1 MNEEQAWT
9 LLHEFARE
17 ASSIDPSR
25 IKAIIAIGSLPG
37 GYYRQGQS
45 DLDVVIIMADA
56 NQASGLAKTNFLT
69 AIRETTSKFQSC
81 CDEETKLEAVLVR
94 ESELSAT
101 NAEGFLANPQLNVR
115 LKVQGHILFG
125 GYDLGLVP
133 MPLPHD
139 LLNEFR
145 QNETRDISDGETQ
158 DEQPDP
164 SGLIKYAFYL
174 IRSYLSIVHVVFDF
188 NKLTLLDTYK
198 KHTPPYEDETFFEL
212 INKSLTGEQLD
223 PQEIAELNMHV
234 NNLRLKI
241 TSQLRL

>member
-17 ASSIDPSR
+17 ASSIDPPK

-45 DLDVVIIMADA
+45 DLDIVIIMADA
-56 NQASGLAKTNFLT
+56 DQASGFAKTNFLT
-69 AIRETTSKFQSC
+69 AIRETISKFQSC
-81 CDEETKLEAVLVR
+81 CDEETKLEAILVS
-94 ESELSAT
+94 ESDLNAT
-101 NAEGFLANPQLNVR
+101 NDEGFLLNPQLNAR

-133 MPLPHD
+133 MPSPSD

-145 QNETRDISDGETQ
+145 QNETRDMSDGETQ
-158 DEQPDP
+158 DKQHDP
-164 SGLIKYAFYL
+164 NGLIKYVFYL
-174 IRSYLSIVHVVFDF
+174 IRSYLSIVHSVFDF

-198 KHTPPYEDETFFEL
+198 KHTPLYEDETFFEL

-223 PQEIAELNMHV
+223 PQKIAELNTHV

>member
-1 MNEEQAWT
+1 MNEEQAWR

-17 ASSIDPSR
+17 ASSIDPPR
-25 IKAIIAIGSLPG
+25 VKAIIAIGSLPG

-45 DLDVVIIMADA
+45 DLDVVILTADA
-56 NQASGLAKTNFLT
+56 DQALGLDKTNFLT
-69 AIRETTSKFQSC
+69 AISETVKKFQSC
-81 CDEETKLEAVLVR
+81 CDEETKLEAILL
-94 ESELSAT
+94 SETDLSAT
-101 NAEGFLANPQLNVR
+101 NAEGLLLNPQLNAR

-133 MPLPHD
+133 MPSPRD

-145 QNETRDISDGETQ
+145 QNETRDMSEGEAQ

-174 IRSYLSIVHVVFDF
+174 IRSYLSIVHSVFDF

-198 KHTPPYEDETFFEL
+198 KHTPLYEDETFFEL

-223 PQEIAELNMHV
+223 PQKIAELNTHV

>member
-56 NQASGLAKTNFLT
+56 DQASGLAKTNFLT

-81 CDEETKLEAVLVR
+81 CDEETKLEAILVR

-101 NAEGFLANPQLNVR
+101 NAEGFLTNPQLNAR

-133 MPLPHD
+133 MPSPRD

-164 SGLIKYAFYL
+164 SGLIKYTFHL
-174 IRSYLSIVHVVFDF
+174 IRSYLSIVHGVFDF

-212 INKSLTGEQLD
+212 ISKSLTGEQLN

>member
-1 MNEEQAWT
+1 VNEEQAWT

-212 INKSLTGEQLD
+212 ISKSLTGEQLD
-223 PQEIAELNMHV
+223 PPEIAELNMHV
-234 NNLRLKI
+234 NNLRIKI

>member
-9 LLHEFARE
+9 LLHKFAGE
-17 ASSIDPSR
+17 ASSIDPPR
-25 IKAIIAIGSLPG
+25 VKAIIAIGSLPG

-45 DLDVVIIMADA
+45 DLDVVILTADA
-56 NQASGLAKTNFLT
+56 DQALGLDKTNFLT
-69 AIRETTSKFQSC
+69 AISETVKKFQSC
-81 CDEETKLEAVLVR
+81 CDEETKLEAILV
-94 ESELSAT
+94 SVSDLSAT
-101 NAEGFLANPQLNVR
+101 NAEGLLLNPQLNAR
-115 LKVQGHILFG
+115 LKVQGHILIG
-125 GYDLGLVP
+125 GYDLGQVP
-133 MPLPHD
+133 MPSPRD

-174 IRSYLSIVHVVFDF
+174 IRSYLSIVHSVFDF

-198 KHTPPYEDETFFEL
+198 THTPLYEDETFFEL

-223 PQEIAELNMHV
+223 PQKIAELNTHV

>member
-212 INKSLTGEQLD
+212 ISKSLTGEQLD
-223 PQEIAELNMHV
+223 PPEIAELNMHV
-234 NNLRLKI
+234 NNLRIKI

>member
-56 NQASGLAKTNFLT
+56 NQASGFAKTNFLT

-81 CDEETKLEAVLVR
+81 CDEETKLEAILVS
-94 ESELSAT
+94 ESDLNAT
-101 NAEGFLANPQLNVR
+101 NDEGFLLNPQLNAR
-115 LKVQGHILFG
+115 IKLQGKILCG

-133 MPLPHD
+133 MPSPRD

-145 QNETRDISDGETQ
+145 QNETRDMSDGEAQDTQ
-158 DEQPDP
+158 HDP

-174 IRSYLSIVHVVFDF
+174 IRSYLSIVHSVFDF

-198 KHTPPYEDETFFEL
+198 KHTPLYEDETFFEL

-223 PQEIAELNMHV
+223 PQKIAELNTHV